1 MEPWFRPMGIEKRVG
16 FEQGGGSEGGVPPSW
31 GDRSEAEAR
40 YIGEHMPNFMIAYYG
55 GNKPASQEEGMAQM
69 EKWNAWV
76 KGLGETIVNPG
87 TPLPVSKIVT
97 SSRVEDDHD
106 PNSMKGFAVV
116 KAESIV
122 AAVEIAQSDPFLE
135 NGGTIRVSQMM
146 EMNEQG
152 SC

>member
-1 MEPWFRPMGIEKRVG
+1 
-16 FEQGGGSEGGVPPSW
+16 
-31 GDRSEAEAR
+31 
-40 YIGEHMPNFMIAYYG
+40 MPNFMIAYYG
-55 GNKPASQEEGMAQM
+55 GNEAGSQEEGMAQM
-69 EKWNAWV
+69 EKWKAWV
-76 KGLGETIVNPG
+76 NGLGDTIVNPG

-97 SSRVEDDHD
+97 SSHVEDDTD

-116 KAESIV
+116 QTDSM
-122 AAVEIAQSDPFLE
+122 AAAIEIAKSDPFLE

>member
-1 MEPWFRPMGIEKRVG
+1 
-16 FEQGGGSEGGVPPSW
+16 
-31 GDRSEAEAR
+31 
-40 YIGEHMPNFMIAYYG
+40 MPNFMIAYHG
-55 GNKPASQEEGMAQM
+55 GNEPGSQEEGMAQM
-69 EKWNAWV
+69 EKWTAWI

-97 SSRVEDDHD
+97 SSSVQDDHD

-116 KAESIV
+116 KADSMA
-122 AAVEIAQSDPFLE
+122 AAVEIAQSDPFLA
-135 NGGTIRVSQMM
+135 NGGTIRVSEMM